1 MLSSKKL
8 RVDLYAGGAYIKE
21 IQYVYVYAIKSLGVL
36 FFYVNGICRFP
47 LVLLNVKKVWPLLQ
61 NHTHTHICYRIQ
73 GGFKREL
80 RKSRP

>member
-61 NHTHTHICYRIQ
+61 NHTHTHNVTEFR
-73 GGFKREL
+73 GVLKEN
-80 RKSRP
+80 